1 MKADAQ
7 GLSGGLAMPPRS
19 LDGPVAPD
27 GVAYVPAEAVLLL
40 AVAMPDMSPA
50 QRRAA
55 VAFAVEDQIAQPL
68 DAVEVILGPELP
80 LTDAGRRWL
89 VAVIAR
95 DVAAGL
101 PVLRKTRRLPDVLAL
116 PVPAPGQW
124 AVWAGQARVLV
135 RTADG
140 AGFATT
146 LAALPTYHMAAG
158 RPGITLYGGT
168 LDAGLPVV
176 QHSPLPT
183 RPDLMLDRFTLATD
197 REAARGLTLP
207 RIWRQMAAV
216 LAFAAV
222 GHTGLLA
229 VDTWALGHIRAAS
242 EASVRDTL
250 GQMGMPLGAD
260 TDTAITAALS
270 RIGGAGGP
278 QFVPVMTRVFA
289 ALGPQTGTVTVRDLR
304 YDTAPDRVTLM
315 LEAPDL
321 ATLQAVETAL
331 NDAGFAVAAGA
342 ATTGDGLAEQ
352 QLTLQGGGA

>member
-1 MKADAQ
+1 MALDAQ
-7 GLSGGLAMPPRS
+7 GGAVILHTA
-19 LDGPVAPD
+19 DGPAAPE
-27 GVAYVPAEAVLLL
+27 GVAYVPGEAVLLL

-55 VAFAVEDQIAQPL
+55 VAFAVEDRIAAPL
-68 DAVEVILGPELP
+68 DAVQVILGPELP
-80 LTDAGRRWL
+80 LMDAGRRWL

-95 DVAAGL
+95 DLAAAL
-101 PVLRKTRRLPDVLAL
+101 PTSKKTRHLPDTLAL
-116 PVPAPGQW
+116 PVPSPGQW
-124 AVWAGQARVLV
+124 AVWAEQARVLV

-146 LAALPTYHMAAG
+146 HAALPAYHLAAG
-158 RPGITLYGGT
+158 RPSIVLYGGA
-168 LDAGLPVV
+168 LDATFAVL
-176 QHSPLPT
+176 QQSPLPT

-197 REAARGLTLP
+197 RETAGGFALP

-216 LAFAAV
+216 LVVAAL
-222 GHTGLLA
+222 GHAGLLA
-229 VDTWALGHIRAAS
+229 ADTWALSHIRATS
-242 EASVRDTL
+242 ETDLRDRL
-250 GQMGMPLGAD
+250 GQMGVVVGSD
-260 TDTAITAALS
+260 TDAAVTAALAQVD
-270 RIGGAGGP
+270 GAGGP
-278 QFVPVMTRVFA
+278 QFLPVMNRIFA
-289 ALGPQTGTVTVRDLR
+289 ALAPRTGEVTLRDLR